1 MLRDDASPEERERW
15 LNRTPEEIEAE
26 KVDRWNAAW
35 SALRLPE
42 HLAREPD
49 TLSGGG
55 GSDVLLGGAGKDAL
69 APKRRGPAA
78 TVTTLD
84 PYQRALLDTIAG
96 TESPGYDVLYSPGPS
111 LRRIK
116 PGANGQPDY
125 SRHPNDGAII
135 AKGPNRGK
143 PSSAAGRYQFLYGTW
158 TNLAD
163 AHKDLTDFT
172 PANQDKAA
180 WYLAS
185 ERYARETGRDL
196 GADLRDPKLYG
207 GITGA
212 LRKEWTSLPGGIE
225 QGQGQSAFARGM
237 ADGVCRHGGR

>member
-15 LNRTPEEIEAE
+15 FRRTPQEIEDE
-26 KVDRWNAAW
+26 KTAQWNAAW

-49 TLSGGG
+49 TMA
-55 GSDVLLGGAGKDAL
+55 GGAGDDILMGGAGRDRIGRG
-69 APKRRGPAA
+69 RRGPAP

-84 PYQRALLDTIAG
+84 AYQRALLDTIAG
-96 TESPGYDVLYSPGPS
+96 TESPGYDVLYSPGPG

-116 PGANGQPDY
+116 RGADGQPDY
-125 SRHPNDGAII
+125 SRHPNDPAPI
-135 AKGPNRGK
+135 ANGPNKGK
-143 PSSAAGRYQFLYGTW
+143 RSSAAGRYQFIHGTW
-158 TNLAD
+158 TNLAG

-172 PANQDKAA
+172 PGNQDKAA

-196 GADLRDPKLYG
+196 AADIRDPKHYG
-207 GITGA
+207 AITGA
-212 LRKEWTSLPGGIE
+212 LRKEWTSLPGGVE
-225 QGQGQSAFARGM
+225 QGQDMGAFQKRMSDGIHRYGQP
-237 ADGVCRHGGR
+237 

>member
-15 LNRTPEEIEAE
+15 FRRTPQEIEDE
-26 KVDRWNAAW
+26 KTARWNDAW

-49 TLSGGG
+49 TMAGGG
-55 GSDVLLGGAGKDAL
+55 GDDVLLGGAGKDRIAR
-69 APKRRGPAA
+69 KRDPAA
-78 TVTTLD
+78 AITALD

-96 TESPGYDVLYSPGPS
+96 TESPGYDVLYSPGAT

-116 PGANGQPDY
+116 PGADGLPDY
-125 SRHPNDGAII
+125 SRHPNDPAVI
-135 AKGPNRGK
+135 AKGPNKGK
-143 PSSAAGRYQFLYGTW
+143 LSSAAGRYQFLNGTW
-158 TNLAD
+158 KNLAD

-172 PANQDKAA
+172 PASQDRAA
-180 WYLAS
+180 IYLAS

-196 GADLRDPKLYG
+196 TADLRDPQRYG
-207 GITGA
+207 AIAGA

-225 QGQGQSAFARGM
+225 QGQGMSAFAGRM
-237 ADGVCRHGGR
+237 SDGIRRYGRQ